1 MSIKNWID
9 GKSVIKP
16 EQGWVKKPVPYETIS
31 IEVGISVEAEYK
43 PPLEY
48 IKKSLMGK
56 IIEEIFEKDLVEI
69 QKEPQ
74 LDPYGTETYR
84 AKLRIPNQKTS
95 TVVMDPEHFIWQG
108 KRWTQDELI
117 KALEKAYPQ
126 YMI

>member
-1 MSIKNWID
+1 
-9 GKSVIKP
+9 
-16 EQGWVKKPVPYETIS
+16 
-31 IEVGISVEAEYK
+31 
-43 PPLEY
+43 
-48 IKKSLMGK
+48 MGK

-74 LDPYGTETYR
+74 IDPYGTEIYK
-84 AKLRIPNQKTS
+84 AKLKVPNQKIS
-95 TVVMDPEHFIWQG
+95 TIVMESEHFIWQG